1 MVKPIGKGCG
11 NKMSKSQQSTINKL
25 SLKGKHFLTILDFST
40 EEIQMLIDKAVELKS
55 KGPGQNLLAGKILA
69 MIFEKNSTRTR
80 MSFEAGMLQLGG
92 HAIYMNN
99 QDSQLGRGETIADTA
114 QVLSQYVNA
123 IMIRTHGHERVK
135 ELANHSTVP
144 VINGLTD
151 LAHPCQAIADVLT
164 LTEKKGDVRGLKL
177 AYVGDGNNVANSLMA
192 ICAKLGIDFA
202 IAAPKSYWPDEKV
215 TSKCKEVAEQTGCRI
230 TVTEDPVEAVLNA
243 DAVYADVWTSMG
255 QEEENEQRLKD
266 FHDYQINEKLVS
278 HAKKDYL
285 FMHCLPAHREEEVTA
300 GVIDGPNSVVFEQAG
315 NRLHAQKALLVEL
328 LKD

>member
-1 MVKPIGKGCG
+1 
-11 NKMSKSQQSTINKL
+11 MSKSQQSTINKL

-40 EEIQMLIDKAVELKS
+40 EEIQLLIDKAVELKS

-123 IMIRTHGHERVK
+123 IMIRTHGHERVE
-135 ELANHSTVP
+135 ELANHSNVP

-164 LTEKKGDVRGLKL
+164 LTEQKGNVRGLKL

-202 IAAPKSYWPDEKV
+202 IAAPKAYWPDEKV
-215 TSKCKEVAEQTGCRI
+215 TSKCKEIAEQTGSNI
-230 TVTEDPVEAVLNA
+230 TVTDDPVEAVQNA

-266 FHDYQINEKLVS
+266 FHEYQINEKLVS

>member
-1 MVKPIGKGCG
+1 
-11 NKMSKSQQSTINKL
+11 MSKSQQSTIKEL

-40 EEIQMLIDKAVELKS
+40 EEIELLIHKAVELKS

-123 IMIRTHGHERVK
+123 IMIRTHGHERVE
-135 ELANHSTVP
+135 ELANHSSVP

-164 LTEKKGDVRGLKL
+164 LTEHKGDVRGLKL

-202 IAAPKSYWPDEKV
+202 IAAPKAYWPDEKV
-215 TSKCKEVAEQTGCRI
+215 TAKCKAIAEQSGCRI
-230 TVTEDPVEAVLNA
+230 TVTDNPVEAVQNA

-266 FHDYQINEKLVS
+266 FHGYQINETLVS
-278 HAKKDYL
+278 YAKEDYL
-285 FMHCLPAHREEEVTA
+285 FMHCLPAHREEEVTS

>member
-1 MVKPIGKGCG
+1 
-11 NKMSKSQQSTINKL
+11 MSKSQQSTINKL

-40 EEIQMLIDKAVELKS
+40 EEIQLLIDKAVELKS

-123 IMIRTHGHERVK
+123 IMIRTHGHERVE

-164 LTEKKGDVRGLKL
+164 LTERKGDVRGLKL

-215 TSKCKEVAEQTGCRI
+215 TSKCNEIAEQTGCRI

-266 FHDYQINEKLVS
+266 FHDYQINENLVS
-278 HAKKDYL
+278 NAKKDYL

>member
-1 MVKPIGKGCG
+1 
-11 NKMSKSQQSTINKL
+11 MSKSQQSTINKL

-40 EEIQMLIDKAVELKS
+40 EEIQLLIDKAVELKS

-123 IMIRTHGHERVK
+123 IMIRTHGHERVE
-135 ELANHSTVP
+135 ELASHSTVP

-164 LTEKKGDVRGLKL
+164 LTEQKGDVRGLKM

-215 TSKCKEVAEQTGCRI
+215 IAKCKEIAEQTGSSI
-230 TVTEDPVEAVLNA
+230 TVTDNPEEAVQNA

-278 HAKKDYL
+278 YAKKDYL

-300 GVIDGPNSVVFEQAG
+300 GVIDGPNSVVFKQAG